1 MEQLCWIIIY
11 VLDIKSIYLEYL
23 NKNSYL
29 KHSLLIGLLMFA
41 SYIKVV

>member
-1 MEQLCWIIIY
+1 MYDQEKS
-11 VLDIKSIYLEYL
+11 VLDIKNIYLMYL

-29 KHSLLIGLLMFA
+29 KHSLLIGLPMFA